1 MCSITRLK
9 MVALTLCMLASVP
22 AAHAHQYGEA
32 LQKSL
37 YFFEAHQAGPLPE
50 WNRVPWR
57 GDSVPTD
64 GQDVCVDLRGGW
76 FYACHH
82 VKFGIHMASTGTHIA
97 WGGVDYRDDYEKS
110 GKLKQLLNNL
120 RFVNDYFINA
130 HVSPNELYDQVGLG
144 HEDHGFWGS
153 VEVMPLKIP

>member
-9 MVALTLCMLASVP
+9 MVALTLCMLTSVP

-37 YFFEAHQAGPLPE
+37 YFFEAQQASPLPE

-64 GQDVCVDLRGGW
+64 GQDVGVDLRGGW
-76 FYACHH
+76 FDAGDH
-82 VKFGIHMASTGTHIA
+82 VKFGFPMASTATLLA
-97 WGGVDYRDDYEKS
+97 WGGVDYRDAYEQS
-110 GKLKQLLNNL
+110 
-120 RFVNDYFINA
+120 R
-130 HVSPNELYDQVGLG
+130 SEERRVG
-144 HEDHGFWGS
+144 
-153 VEVMPLKIP
+153 EVAM